1 MLPPHNFVPK
11 TSFSFSVDDM
21 VSILGGQ
28 SYRLPPLAADA
39 GLLWR
44 LAGCRFAVEISGFH
58 LCGRVV
64 KSFCLCRFGHNPSYC
79 LLLSSVLLS
88 VVFVSCSV
96 IWVAFRGGGD

>member
-39 GLLWR
+39 ANVHFHRVHMQLL
-44 LAGCRFAVEISGFH
+44 
-58 LCGRVV
+58 
-64 KSFCLCRFGHNPSYC
+64 PSRC
-79 LLLSSVLLS
+79 WNLSPTALTIQ
-88 VVFVSCSV
+88 
-96 IWVAFRGGGD
+96 IWHGE